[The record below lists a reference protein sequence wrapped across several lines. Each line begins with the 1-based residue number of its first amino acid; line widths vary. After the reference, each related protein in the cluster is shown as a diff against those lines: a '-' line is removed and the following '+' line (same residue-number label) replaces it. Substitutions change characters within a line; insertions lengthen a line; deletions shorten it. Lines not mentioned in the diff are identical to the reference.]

1 MPRQN
6 NISEPEITT
15 ACLTTDIENLIRSI
29 RGKQVMLDRDLSM
42 LYGVETKAL
51 NQAVKRNIS
60 RFPEDFM
67 FQLTKEENDIL
78 RSQLVTIET
87 ENTIRSQIATI
98 DKRGRHVK
106 YLPYAFT
113 ENGIAMLSS
122 VLRSQQA
129 IETNILIMRAFSAM
143 RHFIGANAQ
152 IFQRM
157 EIMEQNQLAI
167 TAHIANTDNKL
178 EEVLRR
184 LNDGSVRP
192 LQGIFF
198 DGQIFDAYTFVADL
212 LRSAKTRIVLFDN
225 YIDESV
231 LNLLD
236 KRSAGV
242 TAIVYTKLIDAHLLT
257 DIARHDAQYPHID
270 IVEFQKSH
278 DRFLC
283 IDNTVYHIGASLKD
297 LGKRWFA
304 FSRMEITT
312 DKLLSKL

>member
-15 ACLTTDIENLIRSI
+15 ARLTTDIENLIRSI

-242 TAIVYTKLIDAHLLT
+242 TAIVYTKLIDAHLKT

-283 IDNTVYHIGASLKD
+283 IDNIVYHIGASLKD